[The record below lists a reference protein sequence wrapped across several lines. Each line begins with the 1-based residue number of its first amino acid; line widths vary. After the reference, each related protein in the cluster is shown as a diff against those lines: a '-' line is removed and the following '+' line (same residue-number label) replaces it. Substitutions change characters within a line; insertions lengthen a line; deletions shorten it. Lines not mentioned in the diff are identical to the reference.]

1 MYLCMYV
8 YFKFVNVYFMDVYML
23 YVTQIL
29 IIRQLLNELMQST
42 AVHNSTKA
50 TPKDI
55 IEAE

>member
-1 MYLCMYV
+1 M
-8 YFKFVNVYFMDVYML
+8 FVNVYFMYVYML

-29 IIRQLLNELMQST
+29 IIHQILNKLMQFT
-42 AVHNSTKA
+42 AVQIGTKA